1 MNKKELYDLARN
13 NIISVTFTKKNGE
26 ERILKCTLKDDYII
40 SEEKKETISN
50 KKSNDDVL
58 PVWDLDKSA
67 WRSFRIDSVRGVK
80 IWGLS

>member
-1 MNKKELYDLARN
+1 LARN

-80 IWGLS
+80 IWGLR